1 MIKHLSLCG
10 SLNSN
15 LVSYVSLK
23 RNNLKFPQYIISYYL
38 IVYNLFST
46 YINMS
51 SPKVLEKLVAG
62 KLKKIVIEELQN
74 LENLE
79 KLK

>member
-1 MIKHLSLCG
+1 
-10 SLNSN
+10 
-15 LVSYVSLK
+15 
-23 RNNLKFPQYIISYYL
+23 
-38 IVYNLFST
+38 
-46 YINMS
+46 MS

-62 KLKKIVIEELQN
+62 KLKKIVIEELKN

>member
-1 MIKHLSLCG
+1 MRYVNCY
-10 SLNSN
+10 LN
-15 LVSYVSLK
+15 
-23 RNNLKFPQYIISYYL
+23 
-38 IVYNLFST
+38 NLFST